1 MISYLHYKRS
11 KYKVFC
17 SLFFYDY
24 YIKIRMAR
32 QGPSESATTF
42 PIGTKKRGNDGNNWI
57 VIQTK
62 NSKRWSKVNKTKKTN
77 NQKNNQEN
85 NQNKTK
91 KYTIHKSK
99 KNDISVDKLR
109 QLLKKY
115 SASFNG
121 SKENMAQKL
130 FRLNSSTIESADL
143 ELIYNFLDKDQQKKA
158 TKLINARIN
167 KPITNYRGMYEPP
180 TKPIS
185 SMTREELIKNLQ
197 KFRDSWEKITKRDQ
211 DLSDE
216 RLNGEPRER
225 LIKLI
230 KFYYSDDAKLLA
242 EDWLRKYV

>member
-1 MISYLHYKRS
+1 
-11 KYKVFC
+11 
-17 SLFFYDY
+17 
-24 YIKIRMAR
+24 MATR

-42 PIGTKKRGNDGNNWI
+42 PVGTKKRGNDGNNWI

-77 NQKNNQEN
+77 NQGN

-91 KYTIHKSK
+91 KYTIKKSK

-115 SASFNG
+115 NVTTSG
-121 SKENMAQKL
+121 SKEKMAQGL
-130 FRLNSSTIESADL
+130 VRVSNFLIESADL
-143 ELIYNFLDKDQQKKA
+143 ELIYNLLDKAQQKKA
-158 TKLINARIN
+158 TQLIQDRIN
-167 KPITNYRGMYEPP
+167 KPITNYRGMYEPL

-197 KFRDSWEKITKRDQ
+197 KFRDSWEKITTRDT

-216 RLNGEPRER
+216 RLNDEPTHQLRN
-225 LIKLI
+225 LI
-230 KFYYSDDAKLLA
+230 KFYYSTSAKLSA
-242 EDWLRKYV
+242 EDWLRNYV